1 METKTALVT
10 GSTSGM
16 GLGVATSLAQKG
28 YHVIMCGSRST
39 EEALEAINKVKSSA
53 LQSVDYVQSDLK
65 TEAGMVSLCKEV
77 DRICPDGV
85 DVLVNNAGMQH
96 VTPVEDCTLAK
107 WNEVVAINLTA
118 PFYLISHFVPRMK
131 QKGWGRLINV
141 SSRMGL
147 VASAN
152 KSPYCATKHGVVGM
166 TKAVSLETAPY
177 GITCNAICPGWV
189 DTPFVQAQVE
199 NVASQQNISIDDAK
213 KRLFCDSQPTGKP
226 VQVSQIAELVLF
238 LCSPGADSMT
248 GTSFVMDGGTSAK

>member
-16 GLGVATSLAQKG
+16 GLGVATTLAQKG
-28 YHVIMCGSRST
+28 YHVIMCGSRSKEDAFET
-39 EEALEAINKVKSSA
+39 ITQVKSSA
-53 LQSVDYVQSDLK
+53 LHTVHYVQANLK
-65 TEAGMVSLCKEV
+65 TEAGLVSLCKEV
-77 DRICPDGV
+77 DSICPGGV
-85 DVLVNNAGMQH
+85 DILVNNAGMQH
-96 VTPVEDCTLAK
+96 VTPVEDCSLAK

-152 KSPYCATKHGVVGM
+152 KSPYCSTKHGLVGM
-166 TKAVSLETAPY
+166 TKAVALETAPH

-189 DTPFVQAQVE
+189 DTPFVQAQVQ
-199 NVASQQNISIDDAK
+199 NVVTQHNVSVDEAK

-226 VQVSQIAELVLF
+226 VQVSQIADLVLF

-248 GTSFVMDGGTSAK
+248 GTSLVMDGGTIAK

>member
-1 METKTALVT
+1 METRTALVT
-10 GSTSGM
+10 GSSSGM

-39 EEALEAINKVKSSA
+39 EDASEAINEVKSSA
-53 LQSVDYVQSDLK
+53 LQSVHYVQSDLK
-65 TEAGMVSLCKEV
+65 TEAGLVSLCREV
-77 DRICPDGV
+77 DTICPGGV
-85 DVLVNNAGMQH
+85 DILVNNAGMQH
-96 VTPVEDCTLAK
+96 VTPIEDCTLAK

-118 PFYLISHFVPRMK
+118 PFYLISHCVPRMK

-152 KSPYCATKHGVVGM
+152 KSPYCSTKHGLVGM
-166 TKAVSLETAPY
+166 TKAVSLEVAPH

-199 NVASQQNISIDDAK
+199 SVAKLHDISINDAK

-226 VQVSQIAELVLF
+226 VQVSQIGDLVLF

-248 GTSFVMDGGTSAK
+248 GTSLVMDGGTIAK